1 MQITANIADCG
12 LARIEIQGG
21 RIRTVQLCGPFD
33 PTMPLVSPGF
43 VDIQLNGFGGVNFS
57 HSDLTV
63 EEAIRIL
70 PFVWETGVTSF
81 CPTLI
86 TNKVEVLCR
95 NFRVLEDARNQ
106 NRLFAQTVPCYHLE
120 GPYLSPGGARGAHDP
135 KLMRYPNWDEFMRL
149 QDAAGGNIA
158 IITLAP
164 ELPGAL
170 EFISRARASGTTV
183 AIGHTDANPEQIHR
197 AVQAGATLATHFGNG
212 CAELIHRHNNPL
224 WAQLV
229 RPELS
234 ASIICDGFHIPPEL
248 AKVVFRMKGVGRC
261 ILVTDAIH
269 VAGLPPGQY
278 DLVGQKIELL
288 PGGNVLLLERSSMA
302 GSSLGMNRAVIGFTK
317 LAEANLSEALEAA
330 TATPGR
336 LLRRDGICTALD
348 RGQWANLIFFKV
360 ESDSLRVEI
369 AMLRGETVYTRP
381 KSEMINVEGTHGC
394 R

>member
-1 MQITANIADCG
+1 
-12 LARIEIQGG
+12 
-21 RIRTVQLCGPFD
+21 
-33 PTMPLVSPGF
+33 
-43 VDIQLNGFGGVNFS
+43 
-57 HSDLTV
+57 
-63 EEAIRIL
+63 
-70 PFVWETGVTSF
+70 
-81 CPTLI
+81 
-86 TNKVEVLCR
+86 
-95 NFRVLEDARNQ
+95 
-106 NRLFAQTVPCYHLE
+106 
-120 GPYLSPGGARGAHDP
+120 
-135 KLMRYPNWDEFMRL
+135 MRL

-158 IITLAP
+158 VITLAP

-170 EFISRARASGTTV
+170 EFISRARASGITV
-183 AIGHTDANPEQIHR
+183 GIGHTDADPEQIHR

-234 ASIICDGFHIPPEL
+234 ASIICDGFHIPPEV

-278 DLVGQKIELL
+278 DLVGRQIELL
-288 PGGNVLLLERSSMA
+288 PGGNVLLLDRSSMA
-302 GSSLGMNRAVIGFTK
+302 GYSLGMNRAVIGFTK

-336 LLRRDGICTALD
+336 LLRRDGICTALA
-348 RGQWANLIFFKV
+348 RGQWANLILFKI
-360 ESDSLRVEI
+360 ESDSLRVEV
-369 AMLRGETVYTRP
+369 AMLRGETVYKRP